1 MALNTENEKTSYALG
16 INMGAQVSQ
25 MPLDVD
31 VEALLDGIRDM
42 LEGEKCKLPREE
54 AIQLLDKLFNEMSKQ
69 HGHCNCNHGD
79 CGDDCDCGCGCGG
92 HGEDA
97 EKNKAA
103 GDAFRAENASKP
115 GVKVTPSGL
124 QIEITAAGS
133 DRHPKATDT
142 VKVHYTG
149 KLIDGTVFDSSVQ
162 RGQPLEFP
170 LNRVIAGW
178 TEGMQL
184 IGVGGKATLVIP
196 PELGYGESGAGGV
209 IPPQA
214 TLIFD
219 VELLDIK

>member
-1 MALNTENEKTSYALG
+1 MALTTENEKTSYALG

-31 VEALLDGIRDM
+31 VEALLEGVRDM
-42 LEGEKCKLPREE
+42 LEGGNCKLPREE
-54 AIQLLDKLFNEMSKQ
+54 AIELLDKLFNSME
-69 HGHCNCNHGD
+69 HHHHCNCNHGE
-79 CGDDCDCGCGCGG
+79 CGDGCDCGCE
-92 HGEDA
+92 HGADGA
-97 EKNKAA
+97 ANKAA
-103 GDAFRAENASKP
+103 GDAFRAENAKKA
-115 GVKVTPSGL
+115 GVQVTASGL
-124 QIEITAAGS
+124 QIEITAPG
-133 DRHPKATDT
+133 DKRHPKATDT

-178 TEGMQL
+178 TEGMQML
-184 IGVGGKATLVIP
+184 GVGGKATLVIP

-219 VELLDIK
+219 VELLGIK